1 MKEYKK
7 ILGDNIQ
14 LQNQLALAVLLDKG
28 RENLLNDN
36 FFNKMLES
44 VDKKPNGIMTASFQ
58 KEFIKIARD
67 MAKMKANDLYE
78 YIKNEVPIVKNKGKE
93 R

>member
-44 VDKKPNGIMTASFQ
+44 VDKKTNGIMTASFQ